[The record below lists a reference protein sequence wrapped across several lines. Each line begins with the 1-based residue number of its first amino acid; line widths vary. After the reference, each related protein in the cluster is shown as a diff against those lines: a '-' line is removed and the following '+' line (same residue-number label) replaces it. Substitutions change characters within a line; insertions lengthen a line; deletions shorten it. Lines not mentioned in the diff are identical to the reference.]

1 MTRPASPRWFGW
13 SLAAVMVAGLAA
25 RLIYVA
31 TVARYIALIG
41 DSETYHLLARAL
53 ADGDGYVRP
62 RELLATGMHVPTAE
76 FPPLHPLVLALAD
89 LVGITSPTGHR
100 VVGSLIG
107 TGTVLLIGL
116 LGRRIA
122 GPRAGVLAAGIA
134 ALSPVLIGND
144 TSLQA
149 EGLFMC
155 LLAGSL
161 LAIHV
166 AMTGRPR
173 PVQLV
178 LVGLLLGLTALTRSE
193 AVLLVPVAAVLI
205 GWPRRTTGGQPATR
219 ARPLASVARSLGL
232 VALGAAVLLGAW
244 AVRSSVELGGV
255 VLTSTN
261 SGTLLAGSNCDPVY
275 HGPQKG
281 LWRLDC
287 VSAVDITGVEHDE
300 LGRTRRWISA
310 GTIYARDHLGEVPGV
325 AVVRALRTWGLWDPP
340 GQVAIETLEGRNR
353 DWHTF
358 AHRAHLVVLA
368 LAVGGFVVLG
378 RWHQRRDLALLLAPV
393 LLSVLVSMASW
404 GNTRFRAGADVAL
417 VVAAALAV
425 EAVLRRWWPLSAA
438 PEPAPAP
445 PVPGPELAPNR
456 PEA

>member
-13 SLAAVMVAGLAA
+13 GLAVAMVAGLTA
-25 RLIYVA
+25 RLVYVA
-31 TVARYIALIG
+31 TVARHLALIG
-41 DSETYHLLARAL
+41 DSRTYHLLAQVL

-62 RELLATGMHVPTAE
+62 RELLSWGLHVPTAE
-76 FPPLHPLVLALAD
+76 FPPLHPFVLALAD

-100 VVGSLIG
+100 VVGALIG
-107 TGTVLLIGL
+107 TGTILLIGL

-122 GPRAGVLAAGIA
+122 GPRAGLLAAGLA

-149 EGLFMC
+149 EGLFMF

-166 AMTGRPR
+166 AMGGRPR

-178 LVGLLLGLTALTRSE
+178 VVGLLLGLTALTRSE
-193 AVLLVPVAAVLI
+193 AVLLVPVAGVLI
-205 GWPRRTTGGQPATR
+205 GWPRATAGGSQHDQATLR
-219 ARPLASVARSLGL
+219 ARPLAPTARAFGL
-232 VALGAAVLLGAW
+232 VAAGAAVLLGAW

-261 SGTLLAGSNCDPVY
+261 SGTLVAGSNCDPVY

-281 LWRLDC
+281 LWLLQC
-287 VSAVDITGVEHDE
+287 VEAVDITGVEGDE

-310 GTIYARDHLGEVPGV
+310 GTRYTRDHLSEVPGV
-325 AVVRALRTWGLWDPP
+325 AVVRALRTWGLWDPS
-340 GQVAIETLEGRNR
+340 GQVNIESFEGRNR

-358 AHRAHLVVLA
+358 AHRAHLVTLA
-368 LAVGGFVVLG
+368 FAVGGFVVLG
-378 RWHQRRDLALLLAPV
+378 RWRQRRDLALLLAPV
-393 LLSVLVSMASW
+393 VLSVLVSMASW
-404 GNTRFRAGADVAL
+404 GNTRLRAGADVAL
-417 VVAAALAV
+417 VVGAAVAL
-425 EAVLRRWWPLSAA
+425 EAVVRRWWPLSAA
-438 PEPAPAP
+438 PATPGPGLEPAPSR
-445 PVPGPELAPNR
+445 PVA
-456 PEA
+456 